1 MPTGETG
8 PNGLPMVKEIVGRTP
23 SGKPCTPGSLARTG
37 ASPLVP
43 LTLAGVLTLVGTAA
57 VVTRRRALTRYVS
70 ARR

>member
-1 MPTGETG
+1 
-8 PNGLPMVKEIVGRTP
+8 VGRTP

-57 VVTRRRALTRYVS
+57 VVTRRRALARYVS